1 MCFTGVFRSCTVA
14 GDPNGM
20 PNVQVLNRVSLAIA
34 VIAALGVVIILG
46 ALLGRGDSP
55 GYSVVIA
62 FVILVSSVP
71 IGMPVVTTTVLAVG
85 AREMAKQ
92 KAIVNRQAYF
102 LAALDSLSSSLLL
115 GTETSHPGILGVCQG
130 VCES

>member
-1 MCFTGVFRSCTVA
+1 M
-14 GDPNGM
+14 
-20 PNVQVLNRVSLAIA
+20 QVLNRVSLAIA
-34 VIAALGVVIILG
+34 VVAVVGVLIILG

-71 IGMPVVTTTVLAVG
+71 VGMPVVTTTVLAVG

-92 KAIVNRQAYF
+92 KAIVYRQSPSQPPPRWSAYGH
-102 LAALDSLSSSLLL
+102 SRHHREESPGGLL
-115 GTETSHPGILGVCQG
+115 
-130 VCES
+130 

>member
-1 MCFTGVFRSCTVA
+1 M
-14 GDPNGM
+14 
-20 PNVQVLNRVSLAIA
+20 AIA
-34 VIAALGVVIILG
+34 VVAVIGVVIILG
-46 ALLGRGDSP
+46 SLLGRGDSP

-92 KAIVNRQAYF
+92 KAIVNRQAYCPGAF
-102 LAALDSLSSSLLL
+102 HDLSR
-115 GTETSHPGILGVCQG
+115 H
-130 VCES
+130 

>member
-1 MCFTGVFRSCTVA
+1 M
-14 GDPNGM
+14 
-20 PNVQVLNRVSLAIA
+20 QVLNRVSLAIA
-34 VIAALGVVIILG
+34 VVAVIGVVIILG

-92 KAIVNRQAYF
+92 KAIVNRSVPF
-102 LAALDSLSSSLLL
+102 LEALQGQFRHVSADMERYMEK
-115 GTETSHPGILGVCQG
+115 GRRILGEWMCHANALWHRV
-130 VCES
+130 

>member
-1 MCFTGVFRSCTVA
+1 M
-14 GDPNGM
+14 
-20 PNVQVLNRVSLAIA
+20 QVLNRVSLAIA
-34 VIAALGVVIILG
+34 VVAVIGVVIILG

-92 KAIVNRQAYF
+92 KAIVNRQAF
-102 LAALDSLSSSLLL
+102 SVWSLLR
-115 GTETSHPGILGVCQG
+115 HAF
-130 VCES
+130 

>member
-1 MCFTGVFRSCTVA
+1 MRVC
-14 GDPNGM
+14 
-20 PNVQVLNRVSLAIA
+20 VQVLNRVSMAIA
-34 VIAALGVVIILG
+34 VVAVIGVVIILG
-46 ALLGRGDSP
+46 SLLGRGDSP

-92 KAIVNRQAYF
+92 KAIVNRHAHCPDAF
-102 LAALDSLSSSLLL
+102 HSLSLRQDSRLTCAHQ
-115 GTETSHPGILGVCQG
+115 GTAGVKSE
-130 VCES
+130 VLAH

>member
-1 MCFTGVFRSCTVA
+1 M
-14 GDPNGM
+14 
-20 PNVQVLNRVSLAIA
+20 QVLNRVSLAIA
-34 VIAALGVVIILG
+34 VVAVVGVLIILG

-71 IGMPVVTTTVLAVG
+71 VGMPVVTTTVLAVG

-92 KAIVNRQAYF
+92 KAIVNRQSPSQPPLPWSAYEHNRHHREE
-102 LAALDSLSSSLLL
+102 SPGGLL
-115 GTETSHPGILGVCQG
+115 
-130 VCES
+130 